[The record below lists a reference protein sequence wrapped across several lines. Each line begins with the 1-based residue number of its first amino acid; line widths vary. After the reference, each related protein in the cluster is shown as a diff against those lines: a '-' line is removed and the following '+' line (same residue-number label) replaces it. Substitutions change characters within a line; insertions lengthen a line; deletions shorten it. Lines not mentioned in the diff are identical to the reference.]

1 MQRLSKDLLV
11 DRYNEIIKILEGVAK
26 EKGIPDGL
34 LKKIYDM
41 ERRQVHLSSRDNIDE
56 LRRILFENLSK
67 VKLDEV

>member
-1 MQRLSKDLLV
+1 MD
-11 DRYNEIIKILEGVAK
+11 DRYTVMIEILEGVAK